1 MASTVIDSL
10 VVLLGLD
17 ASNYK
22 KGRETAEKET
32 SETARKAKESADA
45 ITKSLTEV
53 GRTIA
58 GLFLGFESA
67 SGFGKWLRGLNSGEA
82 ALGRVATNIGL
93 SAHELNKWGL
103 AVAQVSGSTAQ
114 DAQAAFVQL
123 TDEAQKFFVT
133 GEASPLINTL
143 RQYGVALKDSSGH
156 LRNQGEIL
164 EELADKTAI
173 YGHEYQ
179 NFAFK
184 QAGLSQGEIN
194 YLTQSKKLRE
204 DELRLAEQN
213 NNVNDDSVRKA
224 QELERYWSNIR
235 QQVEAVG
242 QKILSDITPA
252 IKGAFTEA
260 SKLMG
265 AFKDSGGLD
274 RIGQVFRVIGN
285 IASTIGDSIKFWA
298 SALNDSLIGKYFNF
312 MFKLYGKGLD
322 ILAPPGSPAAPAAG
336 ASGPPV
342 PAVGADAGPTYRNH
356 NPGNLRPY
364 KAGQPTDSRGFR
376 KFGTDAEGAQAL
388 EDDLRAKM
396 REGLNSVSQILDKY
410 APASENN
417 TQAYKDDVSKRLG
430 VDQDDPITEAQIKQL
445 ARAIT
450 IHEDAVVRA
459 KGGGANAAG
468 NTTTV
473 QVDAIHVTSN
483 SADPRAVADQVGG
496 AIQRKVTVSQSDT
509 GQS

>member
-17 ASNYK
+17 ASNYR

-143 RQYGVALKDSSGH
+143 RQYGVELKDSSGH

-164 EELADKTAI
+164 EELADKTAV

-242 QKILSDITPA
+242 QKILTDITPA
-252 IKGAFTEA
+252 IKGAFAEA

-265 AFKDSGGLD
+265 AFTDSGGLD

-285 IASTIGDSIKFWA
+285 IAGAIGDSVKFWS
-298 SALNDSLIGKYFNF
+298 SALNNSLIGKYFDF

-322 ILAPPGSPAAPAAG
+322 ILAPPGSPPAPAAAG
-336 ASGPPV
+336 SPPV
-342 PAVGADAGPTYRNH
+342 PLVGADAGPTYRNN

-364 KAGQPTDSRGFR
+364 KAGQPTDARGFR
-376 KFGTDAEGAQAL
+376 KFGSTAEGEQAL
-388 EDDLRAKM
+388 EDDLRAKL
-396 REGLNSVSQILDKY
+396 RRGLNSVSQILDVY
-410 APASENN
+410 APKSENY
-417 TQAYKDDVSKRLG
+417 TQAYKNDVSKRLG
-430 VDQDDPITEAQIKQL
+430 VDQDDPISEADIKKL

-450 IHEDAVVRA
+450 IHEDALIRA
-459 KGGGANAAG
+459 KAGGSGSGANS
-468 NTTTV
+468 TTSV
-473 QVDAIHVTSN
+473 QIDAIHVSSP

-496 AIQRKVTVSQSDT
+496 AIQRKVTVAQSDT